1 LLTALFALARTVF
14 AMGAGYIDA
23 ATGWMW
29 YFAICAAASIP
40 SFILLV
46 YLQSHGHFARLGSR
60 KP

>member
-1 LLTALFALARTVF
+1 
-14 AMGAGYIDA
+14 
-23 ATGWMW
+23 MW